1 MWDGRRKES
10 SLEASVVEWAKKHG
24 VHYCI
29 KLQGTGNKSLPDR
42 LFFMPGGIPFL
53 VEFKKLGEK
62 PTKLQEFTHAELRAQ
77 GYDVEVHDTRQ
88 GAIAALKQRLDP
100 ARLSAQG
107 GEVSP

>member
-29 KLQGTGNKSLPDR
+29 KLQGVGNKSLPDR
-42 LFFMPGGIPFL
+42 LFLIPGGKPLLI
-53 VEFKKLGEK
+53 EFKKAGEK
-62 PTKLQEFTHAELRAQ
+62 PTKLQEFTHAELWAL

-88 GAIAALKQRLDP
+88 GAINAIQQRLDA
-100 ARLSAQG
+100 ARVSAEG
-107 GEVSP
+107 R